1 MKINIIKFIILIISS
16 SILLSG
22 CTKREEIQKTSI
34 SPQQLLLKLNDLSYT
49 RIADTNF
56 AQQLSL
62 FPIKTKLNIS
72 EEQSEKLKQSLKCMF
87 LAFNVGNKE
96 AYMSFRTPTGPQWKM
111 NSDVFNN
118 TISKWKKETN
128 YSGKEN
134 IPSETEA
141 FELLINK
148 VSKGTCYKQFWQG
161 VCFEDLDSKAL
172 DFFGTPSCTT
182 NYGVTIYDSSR
193 FEKLPANLSE
203 KETNIYPKWE
213 WSFILGYGEEII
225 FREKPNAREILSK
238 EGKLT
243 YADCFFFVLRQ
254 SDYLP
259 RPIYARF
266 YWNST
271 CQVWVPFD
279 IAFGNKS
286 SYDSEKEKYIY
297 ELF

>member
-1 MKINIIKFIILIISS
+1 MKINIAKFIIFIIASN
-16 SILLSG
+16 ILLFG
-22 CTKREEIQKTSI
+22 CIKREEVQKKSL
-34 SPQQLLLKLNDLSYT
+34 SSQQLLLKLKDLSYT

-62 FPIKTKLNIS
+62 LSIKTKLNIS
-72 EEQSEKLKQSLKCMF
+72 EEQSEKLKQSMKCMF

-111 NSDVFNN
+111 NLDVFNK

-141 FELLINK
+141 FEWLINK
-148 VSKGTCYKQFWQG
+148 ATKGTCYKQFWQG
-161 VCFEDLDSKAL
+161 VCFEDLDSNAL
-172 DFFGTPSCTT
+172 EFFGTPSYTT

-193 FEKLPANLSE
+193 FEKLFVDFSE
-203 KETNIYPKWE
+203 KKNNIYPKWA
-213 WSFILGYGEEII
+213 WSFIYANDII
-225 FREKPNAREILSK
+225 FSEKPNAREILSK
-238 EGKLT
+238 DGKLT

-259 RPIYARF
+259 RPIYIRF

>member
-1 MKINIIKFIILIISS
+1 MNINIIKFIVLVIASN
-16 SILLSG
+16 ILLFG
-22 CTKREEIQKTSI
+22 CTKKEEVQKKSL
-34 SPQQLLLKLNDLSYT
+34 SPQQLLLKLKDKSHT

-56 AQQLSL
+56 EQQLSL

-72 EEQSEKLKQSLKCMF
+72 EEQSDKLKQSLKCMF

-111 NSDVFNN
+111 NLDVFNN
-118 TISKWKKETN
+118 KISEWKKETN

-141 FELLINK
+141 FEWLLNK

-161 VCFEDLDSKAL
+161 VCFEDLDPNAL
-172 DFFGTPSCTT
+172 KIFGTPPSTT

-193 FEKLPANLSE
+193 IEKLLVNFSE
-203 KETNIYPKWE
+203 KETKIYPKWA
-213 WSFILGYGEEII
+213 WSFIHGKDIM
-225 FREKPNAREILSK
+225 FSEKPNTREILSK
-238 EGKLT
+238 DGKLT

-259 RPIYARF
+259 RPIYVRF

-279 IAFGNKS
+279 IAFGNKK